1 MPLTEEPAAGTGSDA
16 DVHGDPP
23 TSLVEIEPGIAIVL
37 GEGIPPEF
45 GLDFIPLTMLGERTQ
60 QDLTD
65 RIATATGLGNVLVQG
80 ARAAAD
86 VRGLVRLSPQTLQA
100 LETARPMVSGGWN
113 LGSLVSSNGRITA
126 SVRRARRSWRLSGPP
141 RRFWRCRFSSPRSRD
156 ALRR

>member
-16 DVHGDPP
+16 DVHDDPP
-23 TSLVEIEPGIAIVL
+23 TSLVEIDPGIAIVL
-37 GEGIPPEF
+37 GEGIPSEF

-65 RIATATGLGNVLVQG
+65 RIATATGLGNVLVQR

-100 LETARPMVSGGWN
+100 LETARPMKV
-113 LGSLVSSNGRITA
+113 IQ
-126 SVRRARRSWRLSGPP
+126 
-141 RRFWRCRFSSPRSRD
+141 
-156 ALRR
+156 